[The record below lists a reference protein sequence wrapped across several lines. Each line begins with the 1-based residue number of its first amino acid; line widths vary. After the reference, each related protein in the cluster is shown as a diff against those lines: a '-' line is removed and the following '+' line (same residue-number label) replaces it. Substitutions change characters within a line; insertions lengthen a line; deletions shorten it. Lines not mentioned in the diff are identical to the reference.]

1 MFKYTGELLETNV
14 VKVLNDTSCNMKV
27 VYVND
32 KMVMQGNYDDFY
44 NGCHG
49 FYDIPDFGS
58 ANTLAAHLAHFI
70 KEQGKE
76 VEIVREP
83 YSFYG
88 DNA

>member
-1 MFKYTGELLETNV
+1 MLRHTGELLEANV
-14 VKVLNDTSCNMKV
+14 VKILTDTSCNMKV

-32 KMVMQGNYDDFY
+32 KLVMQGNADDFY

-49 FYDIPDFGS
+49 FYDIQDFGS

-70 KEQGKE
+70 KAQGKE

-83 YSFYG
+83 YRFH
-88 DNA
+88 